1 MEGFKALRNC
11 PTNSTFKPG
20 DLLVIFGEVFDRGY
34 VNGMVQEA
42 ERIGMTVVY
51 GTVGRRDESGNIRP
65 LTSQEISEKN
75 QDNLINIPLE
85 AGFDL
90 EPSSQGISPCDQLAG
105 IKRDEWNDVNLDW
118 EQIEESKQKGKERFL
133 KSTRDFIA
141 ELDSKY
147 IKDGVNIHFAHTM
160 AGGIPRAKILMPL
173 LNRVFKGS
181 GKRFLSSKDFW
192 ESEIG
197 KLCSETF
204 DEVTA
209 NTFETLVEE
218 TKNIREKSG
227 SVHISYSAYGYHG
240 CEPLLGD
247 EYKWQSYAPY
257 LQGWAKMKL
266 EDLAKKY
273 WNQGLKTQVFNAP
286 EILTNSSSVFMGI
299 EVCLYPLLRA
309 LKFENDGKETSVH
322 EACKPLLNDAKD
334 IDAVDAY
341 TQKYMNTD
349 PEVTKRHWDVWPQ
362 HNEEPVMAQMK
373 EASDHL
379 ISLHKDRN
387 SLMTLPLSEVVFKT
401 TGKAILCEASNPT
414 EPVLWLGHD
423 LVAKTHLK
431 HFES

>member
-1 MEGFKALRNC
+1 MEGFKALRHC
-11 PTNSTFKPG
+11 PTNSKFKPG
-20 DLLVIFGEVFDRGY
+20 DLLVVFGEVFDKGY

-51 GTVGRRDESGNIRP
+51 GTVGRRDDKGALRA
-65 LTSQEISEKN
+65 LTQDELTEKG
-75 QDNLINIPLE
+75 QQNLINIPLE

-90 EPSSQGISPCDQLAG
+90 EPSSKGQSPCDQLAG
-105 IKRDEWNDVNLDW
+105 IKRDQWDDVALDW
-118 EQIEESKQKGKERFL
+118 DQIKDSKEKGQARFL
-133 KSTRDFIA
+133 KNTKAFVQ
-141 ELDSKY
+141 EVLDRY
-147 IKDGVNIHFAHTM
+147 LKDGMNVHFAHTM

-181 GKRFLSSKDFW
+181 GKRFLSSEEFW
-192 ESEIG
+192 NSEIG

-209 NTFETLVEE
+209 KTFETLVEE
-218 TKNIREKSG
+218 TKVIRARAPH
-227 SVHISYSAYGYHG
+227 VSYSAYGYHG

-266 EDLAKKY
+266 EDMAKKY
-273 WNQGLKTQVFNAP
+273 WDQGLKTQVFNAP

-322 EACKPLLNDAKD
+322 KVCGHLLNNPED
-334 IDAVDAY
+334 IDAVDSY
-341 TQKYMNTD
+341 TQQYMNTD
-349 PEVTKRHWDVWPQ
+349 PETTKRHWAVWPQ

-387 SLMTLPLSEVVFKT
+387 ALMTLPLSEVVFKT
-401 TGKAILCEASNPT
+401 TGKAIICEASEPT
-414 EPVLWLGHD
+414 APVLWLGHD
-423 LVAKTHLK
+423 LVAKTHLE
-431 HFES
+431 HFEG